1 MTLKIYFMNF
11 LIYNL
16 IYLLKPKHGKLFL
29 CLGSEVVHNEK
40 QVYFIFRSFNYW
52 LTIGVSVARSTI
64 PTFADSVNEPTTY
77 SR

>member
-1 MTLKIYFMNF
+1 MKN
-11 LIYNL
+11 
-16 IYLLKPKHGKLFL
+16 K
-29 CLGSEVVHNEK
+29 
-40 QVYFIFRSFNYW
+40 FILSLDL